1 MNRPNG
7 VEAPRVAIVTDLI
20 KNNKGRFVTTTFVK
34 TNGQVRTINGRFG
47 VHKGTTGKG
56 MTHDPAR
63 YGHYVIAEMVPDRD
77 SKGRFTKAIPQDG
90 CTKAIGNDRRTGT
103 QYQYRTINLTTLQS
117 ATFNGKTLIA
127 EENTIY

>member
-63 YGHYVIAEMVPDRD
+63 YGHYVIAEMVPERD
-77 SKGRFTKAIPQDG
+77 SKGRF
-90 CTKAIGNDRRTGT
+90 TGT
-103 QYQYRTINLTTLQS
+103 QYQYRTVNLTTLQS